1 MVSLVTFGVLKLSN
15 LLIIKKKK
23 LSNFLEFISVTFCVL
38 VCQEY
43 IQDVPLV

>member
-1 MVSLVTFGVLKLSN
+1 MVSLVTFGVLELSN
-15 LLIIKKKK
+15 LLIIKKN

>member
-1 MVSLVTFGVLKLSN
+1 MVSLVIFGVLKLSN
-15 LLIIKKKK
+15 LLIIKKN